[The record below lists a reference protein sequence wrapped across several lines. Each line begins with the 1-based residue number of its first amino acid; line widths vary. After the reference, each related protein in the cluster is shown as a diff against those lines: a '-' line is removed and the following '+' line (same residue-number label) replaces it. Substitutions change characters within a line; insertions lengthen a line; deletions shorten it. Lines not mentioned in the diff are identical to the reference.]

1 MPLQD
6 QNTTPT
12 PSLIAV
18 DLFALKILGTV
29 VREGTADR
37 KAVATATMKKGD
49 SIAARVDVDGRD
61 VKLGKVTMT
70 DPKPVARI
78 ADRAALDEWLTKHV
92 EGAVIERPAFGPEA
106 EVAAVLNEHA
116 PHLLTF
122 VAEVEEWAR
131 AAALIKAEA
140 AHRAGSKPLAPG
152 IEVTVPDGVVSV
164 GKETPEAREAVLTL
178 IRQGVINVDSPLTI
192 ERGVEDA

>member
-12 PSLIAV
+12 PSSIAV

-37 KAVATATMKKGD
+37 KTVATATMKKGD

-70 DPKPVARI
+70 DPKPVGRVT
-78 ADRAALDEWLTKHV
+78 DRAALDEWLTKHV
-92 EGAVIERPAFGPEA
+92 EGAVIERWAFGPDA

-122 VAEVEEWAR
+122 VAEVAEWAR
-131 AAALIKAEA
+131 AAALSKAEA

-164 GKETPEAREAVLTL
+164 GKETPEARAAVLSL
-178 IRQGVINVDSPLTI
+178 IRQGVINVDAPLSI
-192 ERGVEDA
+192 EGGAK

>member
-12 PSLIAV
+12 PSSIAV

-37 KAVATATMKKGD
+37 KTVATATMKKGD

-70 DPKPVARI
+70 DPKPVGRVT
-78 ADRAALDEWLTKHV
+78 DRDALDAWLTKHV
-92 EGAVIERPAFGPEA
+92 EGAVIERPAFGPDA

-122 VAEVEEWAR
+122 VAEVAEWAR
-131 AAALIKAEA
+131 SAALFKAEA

-152 IEVTVPDGVVSV
+152 IEVTTPDGVVSV
-164 GKETPEAREAVLTL
+164 GKETPEARAAVLTL
-178 IRQGVINVDSPLTI
+178 IRQGVINVETPLAI
-192 ERGVEDA
+192 EGGAK

>member
-70 DPKPVARI
+70 DPKPVGRVT
-78 ADRAALDEWLTKHV
+78 DRAALDEWLTTHV
-92 EGAVIERPAFGPEA
+92 EGAV
-106 EVAAVLNEHA
+106 LHDHA
-116 PHLLTF
+116 PHLLSF
-122 VAEVEEWAR
+122 VGEVADWAR
-131 AAALIKAEA
+131 SAAVTKAEA
-140 AHRAGSKPLAPG
+140 AHRAGSPPLAPG
-152 IEVTVPDGVVSV
+152 IEVIVPDGVVSV

-178 IRQGVINVDSPLTI
+178 IRQGVINVNTPLA
-192 ERGVEDA
+192 VEGAAK

>member
-1 MPLQD
+1 M
-6 QNTTPT
+6 TE
-12 PSLIAV
+12 PSPSSIAV
-18 DLFALKILGTV
+18 DLFALKILGVV

-70 DPKPVARI
+70 DPQPVARI
-78 ADRAALDEWLTKHV
+78 ADRDALDEWLTKHV
-92 EGAVIERPAFGPEA
+92 EGAVIERPAFGPDA

-122 VAEVEEWAR
+122 VAEVAEWAR
-131 AAALIKAEA
+131 SAALSKAEA

-152 IEVTVPDGVVSV
+152 IEVTTPDGVVSV
-164 GKETPEAREAVLTL
+164 SKETPEARAAVLSL
-178 IRQGVINVDSPLTI
+178 IRQGVINIETPLAIT
-192 ERGVEDA
+192 GGAA

>member
-1 MPLQD
+1 MSSG
-6 QNTTPT
+6 PT
-12 PSLIAV
+12 PSSIAV
-18 DLFALKILGTV
+18 DLFALKVLGVV

-37 KAVATATMKKGD
+37 KAAATANMKKGD

-70 DPKPVARI
+70 DPKPVGRVT
-78 ADRAALDEWLTKHV
+78 DRDALDEWLTKHV
-92 EGAVIERPAFGPEA
+92 EGAVIERPAFGPDA

-122 VAEVEEWAR
+122 VAEVAEWAR
-131 AAALIKAEA
+131 AAALIKAES

-164 GKETPEAREAVLTL
+164 GKESPEARAAVLSL
-178 IRQGVINVDSPLTI
+178 IRQGVINVDAPLSI
-192 ERGVEDA
+192 EGGAK

>member
-1 MPLQD
+1 MSG
-6 QNTTPT
+6 PT
-12 PSLIAV
+12 PSSIAV

-49 SIAARVDVDGRD
+49 SIAARVEIDGRD

-78 ADRAALDEWLTKHV
+78 TDQDALDGWIAAHDPD
-92 EGAVIERPAFGPEA
+92 AVIQRPVFGPDA
-106 EVAAVLNEHA
+106 EVAAILDEHA
-116 PHLLTF
+116 PHLLSF
-122 VAEVEEWAR
+122 VGEVAQWAR
-131 AAALIKAEA
+131 SAELSRAEA
-140 AHRAGSKPLAPG
+140 AHRAGSMPLAPG

-164 GKETPEAREAVLTL
+164 GKETPEARDAVLTL
-178 IRQGVINVDSPLTI
+178 IRQGVITVDTPIAI
-192 ERGVEDA
+192 EDGAA

>member
-12 PSLIAV
+12 PSSIAV

-37 KAVATATMKKGD
+37 KTVATVTMKKGD

-70 DPKPVARI
+70 DPKPVGRVT
-78 ADRAALDEWLTKHV
+78 DRAALDAWLTKHV
-92 EGAVIERPAFGPEA
+92 EGAVIERPVFGPA
-106 EVAAVLNEHA
+106 DEVAAVLNDHA
-116 PHLLTF
+116 PHLLSF
-122 VAEVEEWAR
+122 VGEVADWAR
-131 AAALIKAEA
+131 SAAVTKAEA
-140 AHRAGSKPLAPG
+140 AHRAGSPPLAPG
-152 IEVTVPDGVVSV
+152 IEVIVPDGVVSV

-178 IRQGVINVDSPLTI
+178 IQQGVINVNTPLA
-192 ERGVEDA
+192 VEGAAK